1 MIDSISANTQ
11 IKFNSSVENLENSL
25 KSIDKETLIIID
37 FDETLLLRN
46 STAEYLDQIQPR
58 FLGAIVYFLLSYLKP
73 WHFLPGKYKGTISED
88 WVRVMI
94 LTLILPWNIL
104 LWQQKAK
111 QLAQDFIN
119 QILADILIKK
129 PENKIII
136 ATLGFNLIVNP
147 IIKHLKLPINQVIAC
162 DFWQGFKDRQAGKY
176 QLIINHLTQKQ
187 LENSVYLTDNYHH
200 DAQILETAKFPHLIV
215 FENAI
220 YTHPMGNIYLPFYY
234 MEKVKRPNQK
244 YFLTHILLG
253 DLPIILISFSWLSN
267 QPIFHSIS
275 ILFLT
280 LSFWCIYEI
289 GYYENDLNGE
299 LYEKNPILSEAYQ
312 KYKKTVKFGLSPW
325 LFSLIFAVLGIVILE
340 NIKINQSFTQLL
352 DLFNNQQ
359 LIKQILIS
367 LGYWISF
374 LILTRAIFWLYNRV
388 EVGLRIGIYPILQM
402 LRLFGFA
409 LVTITNFTGVISLTA
424 HLIGNQ
430 WIPYLVYRYNGKR
443 DLISSR
449 LICLFIFLL
458 LSFILFIASKDLTI
472 FNPLSQYLIMLI
484 FLTFRSG
491 KNLIK
496 IIKNLKI
503 NSLITN

>member
-1 MIDSISANTQ
+1 
-11 IKFNSSVENLENSL
+11 
-25 KSIDKETLIIID
+25 
-37 FDETLLLRN
+37 
-46 STAEYLDQIQPR
+46 
-58 FLGAIVYFLLSYLKP
+58 
-73 WHFLPGKYKGTISED
+73 
-88 WVRVMI
+88 
-94 LTLILPWNIL
+94 
-104 LWQQKAK
+104 
-111 QLAQDFIN
+111 
-119 QILADILIKK
+119 
-129 PENKIII
+129 
-136 ATLGFNLIVNP
+136 
-147 IIKHLKLPINQVIAC
+147 
-162 DFWQGFKDRQAGKY
+162 
-176 QLIINHLTQKQ
+176 
-187 LENSVYLTDNYHH
+187 
-200 DAQILETAKFPHLIV
+200 
-215 FENAI
+215 
-220 YTHPMGNIYLPFYY
+220 MGNIYLPFYY